1 MRLPELSLI
10 KKMRLRLGVRQAE
23 LAKAAGVSQS
33 LIARLEAGTVDPSYS
48 RARTIFLALEK
59 LGAEKPL
66 AAKDLMTKHLVAIRP
81 NAAVREAALL
91 MRKKNISQL
100 PVGDHDVFVG
110 SISEKT
116 ILEKVTSGSVENV
129 SLTPVKEIMDE
140 PFPQVDERTP
150 LSVISLLLEYNTA
163 VLVTDKGKA
172 TGIIARSDVLKLM

>member
-1 MRLPELSLI
+1 MRLPEITLI

-23 LAKAAGVSQS
+23 LAREAGVSQS
-33 LIARLEAGTVDPSYS
+33 LIARLEAGKADPSYS

-66 AAKDLMTKHLVAIRP
+66 LAKDLMARHLVPIRP
-81 NAAVREAALL
+81 NAPVREAAAL

-140 PFPQVDERTP
+140 PFPQVDERTH
-150 LSVISLLLEYNTA
+150 LSVIALLLEYNSA

-172 TGIIARSDVLKLM
+172 KGIVTRSDVLKLV